1 MRELKRKHKNN
12 NMNLSLSEQ
21 LTYSTVRIEC
31 ELKTG
36 GTSTGTGFFFNFL
49 ENKMN
54 NTPVPVV
61 VTNKHVIKNAS
72 KGKLIITKAN
82 EKGEPIDTQHFT
94 ISFDNFESYWR
105 LHPEDEVD
113 LCAMPIATFV
123 NEAQKRGDK
132 LFYIPFTKDLL
143 LTEKHK
149 DELTAIEDVLMIGY
163 PNGIW
168 DSVNNMPIFRKGITA
183 TNPLIDYNGKKEIM
197 IDIASFPGSS
207 GSPVLIFNE
216 GGYRDKRGNNYMG
229 VSRVILL
236 GVLYAGPQATATGEI
251 VMTPNLQRPISVSQ
265 IPNNLGLIIKSERI
279 IEMEK
284 LFQ

>member
-1 MRELKRKHKNN
+1 
-12 NMNLSLSEQ
+12 MNLSISEQ

-36 GTSTGTGFFFNFL
+36 GVSTGTGFFFNFL
-49 ENKMN
+49 EDKLN
-54 NTPVPVV
+54 NTYVPVV

-82 EKGEPIDTQHFT
+82 DKGEPIDTQHFT
-94 ISFDNFESYWR
+94 LAFDNFESFWR
-105 LHPEDEVD
+105 LHPEADVD
-113 LCAMPIATFV
+113 LCAMPIAPFV

-132 LFYIPFTKDLL
+132 LFYIPFTKDIL
-143 LTEKHK
+143 LTDKHK

-168 DSVNNMPIFRKGITA
+168 DSVNNMPIFRKGTTA

-197 IDIASFPGSS
+197 IDIAAFPGSS
-207 GSPVLIFNE
+207 GSPVLIFNDS
-216 GGYRDKRGNNYMG
+216 GYRDKRGNMFMG
-229 VSRVILL
+229 AQRVILL
-236 GVLYAGPQATATGEI
+236 GVLYAGPQATTTGEI
-251 VMTPNLQRPISVSQ
+251 VMTPNVQRPIFVSQ

-284 LFQ
+284 LFKQ

>member
-1 MRELKRKHKNN
+1 
-12 NMNLSLSEQ
+12 
-21 LTYSTVRIEC
+21 
-31 ELKTG
+31 
-36 GTSTGTGFFFNFL
+36 
-49 ENKMN
+49 
-54 NTPVPVV
+54 
-61 VTNKHVIKNAS
+61 
-72 KGKLIITKAN
+72 
-82 EKGEPIDTQHFT
+82 
-94 ISFDNFESYWR
+94 
-105 LHPEDEVD
+105 
-113 LCAMPIATFV
+113 MPIAAFV
-123 NEAQKRGDK
+123 NEAEKRGDK

-168 DSVNNMPIFRKGITA
+168 DSVNNMPIFRKGSTA
-183 TNPLIDYNGKKEIM
+183 TNPLLDYNGKKEIM
-197 IDIASFPGSS
+197 IDIAAFPGSS

-216 GGYRDKRGNNYMG
+216 SGYRDKKGNMFMG
-229 VSRVILL
+229 KSRIILL

-284 LFQ
+284 LFKE

>member
-1 MRELKRKHKNN
+1 
-12 NMNLSLSEQ
+12 MNLSISEQ

-49 ENKMN
+49 EDKEN
-54 NTPVPVV
+54 NIHVPVV

-82 EKGEPIDTQHFT
+82 EKAEPIDTQHFT
-94 ISFDNFESYWR
+94 LAFDNFENFWR
-105 LHPEDEVD
+105 LHPQADVD
-113 LCAMPIATFV
+113 LCAMPIAPFV
-123 NEAQKRGDK
+123 NEAAKRGDK

-143 LTEKHK
+143 PTEKHK

-168 DSVNNMPIFRKGITA
+168 DSVNNMPIFRKGSTA
-183 TNPLIDYNGKKEIM
+183 TNPLLDYNGKKEIM
-197 IDIASFPGSS
+197 IDIAAFPGSS

-216 GGYRDKRGNNYMG
+216 GGYRDRKGNTYMG
-229 VSRVILL
+229 ANRIILL

-251 VMTPNLQRPISVSQ
+251 IMTPNFQRPIAVSQ

-279 IEMEK
+279 LEMEQ
-284 LFQ
+284 LFKQ

>member
-1 MRELKRKHKNN
+1 MD
-12 NMNLSLSEQ
+12 LSISEQ

-49 ENKMN
+49 EDKEN
-54 NTPVPVV
+54 NTHVPVV

-94 ISFDNFESYWR
+94 LEFDNFENFWR
-105 LHPEDEVD
+105 LHPQADVD
-113 LCAMPIATFV
+113 LCAMAIAPFV
-123 NEAQKRGDK
+123 NEAAKRGDK

-143 LTEKHK
+143 PTEKHK
-149 DELTAIEDVLMIGY
+149 EELTAIEDVLMIGY

-168 DSVNNMPIFRKGITA
+168 DSVNNMPIFRKGSTA
-183 TNPLIDYNGKKEIM
+183 TNPLLDYNGKKEIM
-197 IDIASFPGSS
+197 IDIAAFPGSS

-216 GGYRDKRGNNYMG
+216 GGYRDRKGNTYMG
-229 VSRVILL
+229 ANRIILL

-251 VMTPNLQRPISVSQ
+251 IMTPNFQRPIAVSQ

-279 IEMEK
+279 LEMEQ
-284 LFQ
+284 LFKK

>member
-1 MRELKRKHKNN
+1 
-12 NMNLSLSEQ
+12 MNLSISEK

-49 ENKMN
+49 NDKTN
-54 NTPVPVV
+54 NTQVPVV

-72 KGKLIITKAN
+72 TGKLIITKAN

-94 ISFDNFESYWR
+94 IRLDNFESYWR
-105 LHPEDEVD
+105 LHPEVDVD
-113 LCAMPIATFV
+113 LCAMPIAPFV
-123 NEAQKRGDK
+123 NEAQKSGDK

-143 LTEKHK
+143 LTEKIK
-149 DELTAIEDVLMIGY
+149 DELTAIEDILMIGY

-168 DSVNNMPIFRKGITA
+168 DSVNNMPIFRKGTTA
-183 TNPLIDYNGKKEIM
+183 TNPLLDYNGKKEIM
-197 IDIASFPGSS
+197 IDIAAFPGSS

-216 GGYRDKRGNNYMG
+216 SGYRDKKGNLYMG
-229 VSRVILL
+229 ASRVILL

-251 VMTPNLQRPISVSQ
+251 IVTPNLQRPISVSQ

-284 LFQ
+284 LFKL

>member
-1 MRELKRKHKNN
+1 
-12 NMNLSLSEQ
+12 MNLSISEQ

-49 ENKMN
+49 EDKTN
-54 NTPVPVV
+54 NTHVPVV

-94 ISFDNFESYWR
+94 IAFDNFESFWR
-105 LHPEDEVD
+105 LHPEADVD
-113 LCAMPIATFV
+113 LCAMPIAPFV
-123 NEAQKRGDK
+123 NEAQKSGDK

-168 DSVNNMPIFRKGITA
+168 DSVNTMPIFRHGTTA
-183 TNPLIDYNGKKEIM
+183 THPLIDYNGKKEIM
-197 IDIASFPGSS
+197 IENNSLKEKNSYLEEKMKQ
-207 GSPVLIFNE
+207 LINDNIE
-216 GGYRDKRGNNYMG
+216 RMKKLKETYELKQNKLEENIQTIETPIETES
-229 VSRVILL
+229 VVIN
-236 GVLYAGPQATATGEI
+236 I
-251 VMTPNLQRPISVSQ
+251 
-265 IPNNLGLIIKSERI
+265 
-279 IEMEK
+279 
-284 LFQ
+284 